1 MEGKVF
7 KMTVREIFDSTTK
20 MQVFERSIA
29 YWNSGKT
36 KEWLDLGI
44 DLVMG
49 KRQGYYF
56 WDMDGKKL
64 MDVHINGGTY
74 SLGHRNEEVIG
85 ALMEATQTV
94 DIGNHHFPSPL
105 KAKLAETVVKASPE
119 GMQHVIYGSSGGEV
133 IDLAIKS
140 ARCATGRLKVI
151 CVNNCYHG
159 HTGLAVAAG
168 APRYCDLFHAQ
179 RPGEFIKVPFN
190 DIQAMQQAFQEQ
202 GDIAAVLMETIP
214 ATYGFVMPQGDY
226 LKQVKALCEQYG
238 ALYIADEVQ
247 TGLMRSG
254 RMWCIETYGVTPDI
268 IVSSKGFS
276 GGIYPISCVILNDKA
291 SQWMKQDGSAH
302 MATFGGSELGC
313 ACALK
318 VFEIIQRPETKKNI
332 DFVSQYLR
340 SGLEQIMA
348 ENPDTFK
355 GIRQNGLIMGLEFA
369 GPQGAVYAMQH
380 LYQNGVW
387 AIYSQLDPS
396 VLQFKPGVLVTK
408 EYCNELLEKM
418 SKGISEARSDIL
430 SHL

>member
-1 MEGKVF
+1 
-7 KMTVREIFDSTTK
+7 MTVSEIFENTSK
-20 MQVFERSIA
+20 QVVFDKSIE

-36 KEWLDLGI
+36 KEWLDLEI
-44 DLVMG
+44 DLVIG
-49 KRQGYYF
+49 KREGYYF

-74 SLGHRNEEVIG
+74 SLGHRNREVIE
-85 ALMEATQTV
+85 ALVEATKYV

-105 KAKLAETVVKASPE
+105 KAELAETVVKASPE
-119 GMQHVIYGSSGGEV
+119 GMKHVIYGSSGGEV
-133 IDLAIKS
+133 VDLAIKC
-140 ARCATGRLKVI
+140 ARSATGRLKVI

-168 APRYCDLFHAQ
+168 APRYCDLFHAE
-179 RPGEFIKVPFN
+179 RPGEFVKVPFN
-190 DIQAMQQAFQEQ
+190 DIEAMKKAFEEN
-202 GDIAAVLMETIP
+202 GDIAAILLETIP
-214 ATYGFVMPQGDY
+214 ATYGFVMPEKNY
-226 LKQVKALCEQYG
+226 LAQVKKLCESYG

-254 RMWCIETYGVTPDI
+254 KMWCIETYGVNPDI

-276 GGIYPISCVILNDKA
+276 GGIYPISCVILNEKA
-291 SQWMKQDGSAH
+291 SYWMTRDGSAH

-318 VFEIIQRPETKKNI
+318 VFEILEREETKQNVA
-332 DFVSQYLR
+332 FVSRYIR
-340 SGLEQIMA
+340 EGLEKIKTD
-348 ENPDTFK
+348 NPDTFV

-369 GPQGAVYAMQH
+369 GKTGAVIAMRH
-380 LYQNGVW
+380 LYKNGIW

-408 EYCNELLEKM
+408 EYCDELLVKLA
-418 SKGISEARSDIL
+418 KGISQAKQEIL
-430 SHL
+430 AQA

>member
-1 MEGKVF
+1 MNIS
-7 KMTVREIFDSTTK
+7 EIFENTSK
-20 MQVFERSIA
+20 KEVFDKSIE

-44 DLVMG
+44 DLVIG
-49 KRQGYYF
+49 KREGYYF

-74 SLGHRNEEVIG
+74 SLSHRNQEVID
-85 ALMEATQTV
+85 ALVDATKFV

-105 KAKLAETVVKASPE
+105 KAKLAETVIKSSPE
-119 GMQHVIYGSSGGEV
+119 GMKHVIYGSSGGEA

-140 ARCATGRLKVI
+140 ARCATNRLKIV

-168 APRYCDLFHAQ
+168 TPRYCDLFHAE

-190 DIQAMQQAFQEQ
+190 DEEAMERVFAEND
-202 GDIAAVLMETIP
+202 DIAAVLLETIP
-214 ATYGFVMPQGDY
+214 ATYGFVMSKPGY
-226 LKQVKALCEQYG
+226 LAKVKELCEKNG

-254 RMWCIETYGVTPDI
+254 KMWCIETYGVTPDI
-268 IVSSKGFS
+268 IVTSKGFS
-276 GGIYPISCVILNDKA
+276 GGIYPISAVILNEKA
-291 SQWMKQDGSAH
+291 SYWMTQDGSAH

-318 VFEIIQRPETKKNI
+318 VFEILNRPGTKENV
-332 DFVSQYLR
+332 DFVAKYLR
-340 SGLEQIMA
+340 EGLEKIMA
-348 ENPDTFK
+348 DNPDTFL
-355 GIRQNGLIMGLEFA
+355 GIRQSGLIMGLEFA
-369 GPQGAVYAMQH
+369 GKNGAVVAMQH
-380 LYQNGVW
+380 LYENGVW

-408 EYCNELLEKM
+408 EYCDELLEKM
-418 SKGISEARSDIL
+418 AKGIAEAKSDIL
-430 SHL
+430 AQA

>member
-1 MEGKVF
+1 MSVS
-7 KMTVREIFDSTTK
+7 EIFENTTK
-20 MQVFERSIA
+20 KEVFDKSIE

-44 DLVMG
+44 DLVIG
-49 KRQGYYF
+49 KREGYYF

-74 SLGHRNEEVIG
+74 SLGHRNQEVID
-85 ALMEATQTV
+85 ALVDATKSV

-105 KAKLAETVVKASPE
+105 KAKLAETVIKSSPE
-119 GMQHVIYGSSGGEV
+119 GMKHVIYGSSGGEV
-133 IDLAIKS
+133 IDLAIKCARS
-140 ARCATGRLKVI
+140 ATNRLKIV

-168 APRYCDLFHAQ
+168 APRYCDIFHAE

-190 DIQAMQQAFQEQ
+190 DAEAMEKVFEEND
-202 GDIAAVLMETIP
+202 DIAAVLMETIP
-214 ATYGFVMPQGDY
+214 ATYGFVMSEPGY
-226 LKQVKALCEQYG
+226 LAKVKELCEKNG

-247 TGLMRSG
+247 TGLLRSG
-254 RMWCIETYGVTPDI
+254 KMWCIETYGVTPDI
-268 IVSSKGFS
+268 IVTSKGFS
-276 GGIYPISCVILNDKA
+276 GGIYPISAVILNEKA
-291 SQWMKQDGSAH
+291 SYWMTQDGSAH

-318 VFEIIQRPETKKNI
+318 VFEILNCPETKQNV
-332 DFVSQYLR
+332 DFVSKYLR
-340 SGLEQIMA
+340 EGLEKIKA
-348 ENPDTFK
+348 DNPDTFV

-369 GPQGAVYAMQH
+369 GKNGAVVAMQH
-380 LYQNGVW
+380 LYDNGVW

-408 EYCNELLEKM
+408 EYCDELLEKM
-418 SKGISEARSDIL
+418 AKGISEAKADIL
-430 SHL
+430 AQA

>member
-1 MEGKVF
+1 MNVS
-7 KMTVREIFDSTTK
+7 EIFENTTK
-20 MQVFERSIA
+20 KEVFDKSIE

-44 DLVMG
+44 DLVIG
-49 KRQGYYF
+49 KREGYYF

-74 SLGHRNEEVIG
+74 SLGHRNPEVID
-85 ALMEATQTV
+85 ALIEATKSV

-105 KAKLAETVVKASPE
+105 KAKLAETVIKSSPE
-119 GMQHVIYGSSGGEV
+119 GMKHVIYGSSGGEV
-133 IDLAIKS
+133 IDLAIKCARS
-140 ARCATGRLKVI
+140 ATNRLKVV

-168 APRYCDLFHAQ
+168 APRYCDIFHAE

-190 DIQAMQQAFQEQ
+190 DAEAMEKVFEEND
-202 GDIAAVLMETIP
+202 DIAAVLMETIP
-214 ATYGFVMPQGDY
+214 ATYGFVMSEPGY
-226 LKQVKALCEQYG
+226 LAKVKELCEKNG

-247 TGLMRSG
+247 TGLLRSG
-254 RMWCIETYGVTPDI
+254 KMWCIETYGVTPDI
-268 IVSSKGFS
+268 IVTSKGFS
-276 GGIYPISCVILNDKA
+276 GGIYPISAVILNEKA
-291 SQWMKQDGSAH
+291 SYWMTQDGSAH

-318 VFEIIQRPETKKNI
+318 VFEILNRPETKQNV
-332 DFVSQYLR
+332 DFVSKYLR
-340 SGLEQIMA
+340 EGLEKIMA
-348 ENPDTFK
+348 DNPDTFV

-369 GPQGAVYAMQH
+369 GKNGAVVAMQH
-380 LYQNGVW
+380 LYDNGVW

-408 EYCNELLEKM
+408 EYCDELLEKM
-418 SKGISEARSDIL
+418 AKGISEAKADIL
-430 SHL
+430 AQA

>member
-1 MEGKVF
+1 MSVNQIF
-7 KMTVREIFDSTTK
+7 KTTK
-20 MQVFERSIA
+20 QEVFDKSIQ

-36 KEWLDLGI
+36 KEWLNLGI
-44 DLVMG
+44 DLVIG
-49 KRQGYYF
+49 RREGYYF
-56 WDMDGKKL
+56 WDMDGRQL

-74 SLGHRNEEVIG
+74 SLGHRNPEIIE
-85 ALMEATQTV
+85 ALKEATDMV

-105 KAKLAETVVKASPE
+105 KAELAKTVIEASPE
-119 GMQHVIYGSSGGEV
+119 SMRHVIYGSSGGEV

-140 ARCATGRLKVI
+140 ARCATNRLKIV

-168 APRYCDLFHAQ
+168 APRYCNLFHAE

-190 DIQAMQQAFQEQ
+190 DIGAMERVFEEND
-202 GDIAAVLMETIP
+202 DIAAVLLETIP
-214 ATYGFVMPQGDY
+214 ATYGFVMPKDGY
-226 LKQVKALCEQYG
+226 LKQVKELCERNG

-254 RMWCIETYGVTPDI
+254 KMWCVETYGVEPDI

-276 GGIYPISCVILNDKA
+276 GGVYPISCVILNEKA
-291 SQWMKQDGSAH
+291 SYWMTQDGSAH

-318 VFEIIQRPETKKNI
+318 VFEILGREETKKNI
-332 DFVSQYLR
+332 GFASEYLR
-340 SGLEQIMA
+340 NGLEQIKA
-348 ENPDTFK
+348 GNPDTFL

-369 GPQGAVYAMQH
+369 GENGAVYAMQH

-387 AIYSQLDPS
+387 AIYSQLDPG

-408 EYCNELLEKM
+408 EYCDELLEKM
-418 SKGISEARSDIL
+418 AKGIAAAREDIL
-430 SHL
+430 AQA

>member
-1 MEGKVF
+1 MNVEQIF
-7 KMTVREIFDSTTK
+7 KNTNKAD
-20 MQVFERSIA
+20 VFEKSMQF
-29 YWNSGKT
+29 WNSGKT

-44 DLVMG
+44 DLVIG
-49 KRQGYYF
+49 KREGYYF
-56 WDMDGKKL
+56 WDMDGSKL

-74 SLGHRNEEVIG
+74 SLGHRNPEIIE
-85 ALMEATQTV
+85 ALTEAVKSV

-105 KAKLAETVVKASPE
+105 KALLAQTVINASPK

-140 ARCATGRLKVI
+140 ARCAVNRLKIV
-151 CVNNCYHG
+151 CVDNCYHG

-168 APRYCDLFHAQ
+168 APRYSSLFHAE

-190 DIQAMQQAFQEQ
+190 DIAAMEKVFKEND
-202 GDIAAVLMETIP
+202 DIAAVLLETIP
-214 ATYGFVMPQGDY
+214 ATYGFVMPKGDY
-226 LKQVKALCEQYG
+226 LAQVKKLCEENG

-247 TGLMRSG
+247 TGLLRSG
-254 RMWCIETYGVTPDI
+254 KMWCIETYGVTPDI

-276 GGIYPISCVILNDKA
+276 GGIYPISCVILNEKA
-291 SQWMKQDGSAH
+291 SRWMTQDGSAH

-318 VFEIIQRPETKKNI
+318 VFEILGRDETKKNVE
-332 DFVSQYLR
+332 FVSKYLR
-340 SGLEQIMA
+340 NGLEQIKSD
-348 ENPDTFK
+348 NPDTFI

-369 GPQGAVYAMQH
+369 GANGAVAAMQH
-380 LYQNGVW
+380 LYKNGVW

-408 EYCNELLEKM
+408 EYCDELLEKM
-418 SKGISEARSDIL
+418 AKGISEAKDDIL
-430 SHL
+430 SQL

>member
-1 MEGKVF
+1 
-7 KMTVREIFDSTTK
+7 MTVSEIFENTSK
-20 MQVFERSIA
+20 QVVFDKSIE

-36 KEWLDLGI
+36 KEWLDLEI
-44 DLVMG
+44 DLVIG
-49 KRQGYYF
+49 KREGYYF

-74 SLGHRNEEVIG
+74 SLGHRNREVIE
-85 ALMEATQTV
+85 ALVEATKYV

-119 GMQHVIYGSSGGEV
+119 GMKHVIYGSSGGEV
-133 IDLAIKS
+133 VDLAIKC
-140 ARCATGRLKVI
+140 ARSATGRLKVI

-168 APRYCDLFHAQ
+168 APRYCNLFHAE
-179 RPGEFIKVPFN
+179 RPGEFVKVPFN
-190 DIQAMQQAFQEQ
+190 DIEAMKKAFEEN
-202 GDIAAVLMETIP
+202 GDIAAVLLETIP
-214 ATYGFVMPQGDY
+214 ATYGFVMPEKNY
-226 LKQVKALCEQYG
+226 LAQVKKLCESYG

-254 RMWCIETYGVTPDI
+254 KMWCIETYGVNPDI

-276 GGIYPISCVILNDKA
+276 GGIYPISCVILNEKA
-291 SQWMKQDGSAH
+291 SYWMTRDGSAH

-318 VFEIIQRPETKKNI
+318 VFEILEREETKQNVA
-332 DFVSQYLR
+332 FVSRYIR
-340 SGLEQIMA
+340 EGLEKIKTD
-348 ENPDTFK
+348 NPDTFV

-369 GPQGAVYAMQH
+369 GKTGAVIAMRH
-380 LYQNGVW
+380 LYKNGIW

-408 EYCNELLEKM
+408 EYCDELLVKLA
-418 SKGISEARSDIL
+418 KGISQAKQEIL
-430 SHL
+430 AQA

>member
-1 MEGKVF
+1 MSVAD
-7 KMTVREIFDSTTK
+7 IFNRTTK
-20 MQVFERSIA
+20 QEVFDKSIK

-44 DLVMG
+44 DLLIG
-49 KRQGYYF
+49 KREGYYF

-74 SLGHRNEEVIG
+74 SLGHRNPEIID
-85 ALMEATQTV
+85 ALTDAVKYV

-105 KAKLAETVVKASPE
+105 KAELAETVVKSSPE

-133 IDLAIKS
+133 IDLAIKCARS
-140 ARCATGRLKVI
+140 ATNRLKIV

-168 APRYCDLFHAQ
+168 APRYCDLFHAE
-179 RPGEFIKVPFN
+179 RPGEFIKIPFN
-190 DIQAMQQAFQEQ
+190 DAAAMEKVFEEND
-202 GDIAAVLMETIP
+202 DIAAVLLETIP
-214 ATYGFVMPQGDY
+214 ATYGFVMPEDGY
-226 LKQVKALCEQYG
+226 LKKVKELCEKNG

-254 RMWCIETYGVTPDI
+254 KMWCIETYGVTPDI
-268 IVSSKGFS
+268 IVTSKGFS
-276 GGIYPISCVILNDKA
+276 GGIYPISAVILNEKA
-291 SQWMKQDGSAH
+291 SYWMTQDGSAH
-302 MATFGGSELGC
+302 MATFGGSEIGC

-318 VFEIIQRPETKKNI
+318 VFEILNRSETQENVKFMS
-332 DFVSQYLR
+332 DYLR
-340 SGLEQIMA
+340 KGLEQIKA
-348 ENPDTFK
+348 DNPDTFK

-369 GPQGAVYAMQH
+369 GNQGAVAVMQH
-380 LYQNGVW
+380 LYKNGVW

-408 EYCNELLEKM
+408 EYCDELLEKL
-418 SKGISEARSDIL
+418 SVGISEAKDDIL
-430 SHL
+430 RGI

>member
-1 MEGKVF
+1 MNVNQ
-7 KMTVREIFDSTTK
+7 IFNTTK
-20 MQVFERSIA
+20 QEVFDKSIR

-36 KEWLDLGI
+36 EEWLNLGI
-44 DLVMG
+44 DLVIG
-49 KRQGYYF
+49 RREGYYF
-56 WDMDGKKL
+56 WDMDGRQL

-74 SLGHRNEEVIG
+74 SLGHRNPEITE
-85 ALMEATQTV
+85 ALKEAADMV

-105 KAKLAETVVKASPE
+105 KAELAKTVIEASPE
-119 GMQHVIYGSSGGEV
+119 SMRHVIYGSSGGEV

-140 ARCATGRLKVI
+140 ARCATDRLKIV

-168 APRYCDLFHAQ
+168 APRYCNLFHAE

-190 DIQAMQQAFQEQ
+190 DIGAMESVFEDNE
-202 GDIAAVLMETIP
+202 DIAAVLLETIP
-214 ATYGFVMPQGDY
+214 ATYGFVMPKDGY
-226 LKQVKALCEQYG
+226 LKQVKELCEKNG

-254 RMWCIETYGVTPDI
+254 KMWCIETYGVEPDI

-276 GGIYPISCVILNDKA
+276 GGIYPISCVILNEKA
-291 SQWMKQDGSAH
+291 SCWMTQDGSAH

-318 VFEIIQRPETKKNI
+318 VFEILGREETKKNI
-332 DFVSQYLR
+332 GFVSEYLR
-340 SGLEQIMA
+340 NGLEQIKA
-348 ENPDTFK
+348 GNPDTFL

-369 GPQGAVYAMQH
+369 GENGAVYAMQH

-387 AIYSQLDPS
+387 AIYSQLDPG
-396 VLQFKPGVLVTK
+396 VLQFKPGVLITK
-408 EYCNELLEKM
+408 EYCDELLEKM
-418 SKGISEARSDIL
+418 AKGIAAAREDIL
-430 SHL
+430 ARM

>member
-1 MEGKVF
+1 MSVS
-7 KMTVREIFDSTTK
+7 EIFENTTK
-20 MQVFERSIA
+20 KEVFDKSIE

-44 DLVMG
+44 DLVIG
-49 KRQGYYF
+49 KREGYYF

-74 SLGHRNEEVIG
+74 SLGHRNQEVID
-85 ALMEATQTV
+85 ALVEATKSV

-105 KAKLAETVVKASPE
+105 KAKLAETVVKSSPE
-119 GMQHVIYGSSGGEV
+119 GMKHVIYGSSGGEV
-133 IDLAIKS
+133 IDLAIKCARS
-140 ARCATGRLKVI
+140 ATNRLKVV

-168 APRYCDLFHAQ
+168 APRYCDIFHAE

-190 DIQAMQQAFQEQ
+190 DAEAMEKVFEEND
-202 GDIAAVLMETIP
+202 DIAAVLMETIP
-214 ATYGFVMPQGDY
+214 ATYGFVMSEPGY
-226 LKQVKALCEQYG
+226 LAKVKELCEKNG

-247 TGLMRSG
+247 TGLLRSG
-254 RMWCIETYGVTPDI
+254 KMWCIETYGVTPDI
-268 IVSSKGFS
+268 IVTSKGFS
-276 GGIYPISCVILNDKA
+276 GGIYPISAVILNEKA
-291 SQWMKQDGSAH
+291 SYWMTQDGSAH

-318 VFEIIQRPETKKNI
+318 VFEILNRPETKQNV
-332 DFVSQYLR
+332 DFVSKYLR
-340 SGLEQIMA
+340 EGLEKIKA
-348 ENPDTFK
+348 DNPDTFV

-369 GPQGAVYAMQH
+369 GKNGAVVAMQH
-380 LYQNGVW
+380 LYDNGVW

-408 EYCNELLEKM
+408 EYCDELLEKM
-418 SKGISEARSDIL
+418 AKGISEAKADIL
-430 SHL
+430 AQA